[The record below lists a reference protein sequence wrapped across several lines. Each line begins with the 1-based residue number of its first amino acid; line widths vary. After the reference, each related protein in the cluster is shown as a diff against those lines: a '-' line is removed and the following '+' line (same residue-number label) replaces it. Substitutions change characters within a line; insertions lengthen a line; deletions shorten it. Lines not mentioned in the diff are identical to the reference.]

1 MQVEISD
8 KFNKTKYVNLLK
20 FSLASFLTIAII
32 FAVKDKILNFIVKN
46 LDTNIQYDIDMIKKV
61 LNLTIM
67 ISGILFPL
75 LLIIGNSLI
84 IFLIIRFYS
93 KDFKFSE
100 LISKF
105 CNIYIALLPIKV
117 MTFLASSNFKSN
129 INGLSINRFF
139 GLSEG
144 IGSLLNSINVET
156 IIFYILIYNLLRK
169 EIKFGPLETTIIL
182 SAYFIL
188 SNLVVVLV

>member
-1 MQVEISD
+1 MQLEVS
-8 KFNKTKYVNLLK
+8 NKTKYANLLK
-20 FSLASFLTIAII
+20 LSLAFILTIAII
-32 FAVKDKILNFIVKN
+32 FSVKGKILTFIVNN
-46 LDTNIQYDIDMIKKV
+46 LDTNIQYNIDMIKKI

-67 ISGILFPL
+67 LSGILFPIL
-75 LLIIGNSLI
+75 IIIGNSLV
-84 IFLIIRFYS
+84 IFLIIKFYS

-117 MTFLASSNFKSN
+117 VTFLVSSNFKSD

-144 IGSLLNSINVET
+144 IGRLLNSINVET

-169 EIKFGPLETTIIL
+169 EIKFDKLETTVIL
-182 SAYFIL
+182 STYFIL
-188 SNLVVVLV
+188 SSLVAVLA